1 MSYLILSCDG
11 GGMRGYL
18 SSLLLQRLEE
28 DLGLFGQNNGNI
40 DLYAGTSTGGLIA
53 LGLAYGKNIDSVVSL
68 YQSSGSQIFHPLGA
82 QAHCLLSAAA
92 KPSSNDLADLKGL
105 WQTLFDNIGKPS
117 VRTVVEEFIP
127 GNPVLN
133 SLPNK
138 VMVVTL
144 QLRAEGTPPNWGPIV
159 IDNLEGSDGADTFL
173 YDAALSTSAA
183 PVYFPPYAHPKLGWC
198 SDGGLFANNPAP
210 LAVGRA
216 ISTGQALQ
224 DIAVLSIGTGLTPAS
239 MEVTQSSRLCF
250 GLNHWMELR
259 QEGPTPPFPLL
270 NAIMDNVSASNDFLC
285 RQILDAAQPTGRYM
299 RVNPALPKAVAL
311 DDYSPATMKMFEQTA
326 ADYFKT
332 EVWAQIEDWVE
343 STFQK

>member
-28 DLGLFGQNNGNI
+28 DLGLFGQNNGNV

-53 LGLAYGKNIDSVVSL
+53 LGLAYGKSIDSVVSL
-68 YQSSGSQIFHPLGA
+68 YQSSGAQIFHPLGT

-92 KPSSNDLADLKGL
+92 KSNNNDLTDIKGL
-105 WQTLFDNIGKPS
+105 RQTLFDNIGNPS

-127 GNPVLN
+127 GNPVLS

-138 VMVVTL
+138 VMVATL
-144 QLRAEGTPPNWGPIV
+144 QLEADGIPPNWRPLV
-159 IDNLEGSDGADTFL
+159 IDNLEGSDGSDTFL

-198 SDGGLFANNPAP
+198 SDGGLFANNPAA

-216 ISTGQALQ
+216 VSMGQALQ

-239 MEVTQSSRLCF
+239 MEVSQTGRLCF
-250 GLNHWMELR
+250 GLDHWMQLK

-270 NAIMDNVSASNDFLC
+270 NAIMDNISVSNDFLC
-285 RQILDAAQPTGRYM
+285 QQILNAAQTTGRYM
-299 RVNPALPKAVAL
+299 RVNPALPKSVAL
-311 DDYSPATMKMFEQTA
+311 DDYSPATMKMFEQA
-326 ADYFKT
+326 AANYFKT
-332 EVWAQIEDWVE
+332 EAWVQIEDWVE
-343 STFQK
+343 GTFQK